1 MYSIDSYI
9 DLGYWYK
16 LGSAGCVG
24 TRNNHGIIKEITYSG
39 AFQFVGAMKLVH
51 KNGYIGCYATARSNL
66 GCDPGTSGLLMV
78 ITDSKTQIMYPSSRL
93 VKINRYRVGT
103 N

>member
-24 TRNNHGIIKEITYSG
+24 TRNNHAIIKEIAYSG
-39 AFQFVGAMKLVH
+39 SFQFVGAMKLVH
-51 KNGYIGCYATARSNL
+51 KNGYIGCYT
-66 GCDPGTSGLLMV
+66 LLHVQTGAV
-78 ITDSKTQIMYPSSRL
+78 IQELPDYLCSLRI
-93 VKINRYRVGT
+93 
-103 N
+103 